1 MESAQNAPAPTP
13 DPAPVPATTPVS
25 EAEAAE
31 AVGAEA
37 EAGPAAAPRRR
48 VGRTVALIAVA
59 AVLGIIGGTAVGYG
73 IQADREPTPLP
84 ALNQPGLAYP
94 AKPLPK
100 GQQPVALSAAE
111 DRQAKADGDLR
122 KLLVPRP
129 AGAREAEFAPD
140 DGWQDLAS
148 YAAGFKDESWMLE
161 FLNESAVR
169 RIAVRAWDSGEHRTT
184 TVQLVQFR
192 PSDLRGAV
200 DHAEDQMSYMDEE
213 KYAGNGGDAL
223 KGSGNGR
230 YYLYPVDRKAGYLDL
245 YQARAIFQR
254 GDVMVD
260 IHIFDTKKISK
271 NDIRTLAEKQL
282 ERL

>member
-1 MESAQNAPAPTP
+1 M
-13 DPAPVPATTPVS
+13 PVS
-25 EAEAAE
+25 EPA
-31 AVGAEA
+31 AEA
-37 EAGPAAAPRRR
+37 EAQAGAAEAGTAGVQTPRRR
-48 VGRTVALIAVA
+48 RAGRTVALIAAA
-59 AVLGIIGGTAVGYG
+59 AVLGIVAGTAVGYG
-73 IQADREPTPLP
+73 VQADREPTPLP
-84 ALNQPGLAYP
+84 PLNQPALAYP

-100 GQQPVALSAAE
+100 GQQPTPLSAAE
-111 DRQAKADGDLR
+111 DRALKTEGDLR
-122 KLLVPRP
+122 RLLVPRP
-129 AGAREAEFAPD
+129 AGAREAEFAQR

-169 RIAVRAWDSGEHRTT
+169 RIAVRSWDSGENRTT

-192 PSDLRGAV
+192 PSDLRGAA
-200 DHAEDQMSYMDEE
+200 DHAEDQMSYMDGEE
-213 KYAGNGGDAL
+213 HAGNGGDAL
-223 KGSGNGR
+223 KGSGDGR
-230 YYLYPVDRKAGYLDL
+230 YYLYPVERQAGYLDL
-245 YQARAIFQR
+245 YTARAIFQR